1 MARLIPNSD
10 MITWKGD
17 TKYLPTQER
26 RVKEAGPLLG
36 GLPFQQQLQ
45 LPKLPSPLL
54 KVLALVPNHSASA
67 AANMPSFHLWHQ
79 NNVNE

>member
-1 MARLIPNSD
+1 M
-10 MITWKGD
+10 
-17 TKYLPTQER
+17 YLPTRER
-26 RVKEAGPLLG
+26 RVTEAGRPAFG
-36 GLPFQQQLQ
+36 ALPFQQRLQ

-54 KVLALVPNHSASA
+54 KVLAPVPNHSASA